1 MKTRANDGDVWAFL
15 AGVADERRREDARRV
30 TDMMAEVSGEEPVMW
45 GPSII
50 GFGDSEYTNTT
61 GTHAWF
67 RMGLSPRKAS
77 LSIYPRGAL
86 EDYQGLLD
94 RLGPHSTGKGCLYIK
109 DLRGVDDAVLREIIV
124 ESWEKA

>member
-1 MKTRANDGDVWAFL
+1 MKTRANDGDVRAFL
-15 AGVADERRREDARRV
+15 AGIAEERRREDARRV

-50 GFGDSEYTNTT
+50 GFGGSEYTNTT

-67 RMGLSPRKAS
+67 RMGLSPRKAN
-77 LSIYPRGAL
+77 LSIYPRGSL

-94 RLGPHSTGKGCLYIK
+94 RLGPHSTSKGCLYIK
-109 DLRGVDDAVLREIIV
+109 DLRAVDEAVLREIIV
-124 ESWEKA
+124 ESWEKT